1 MEMHQVRYFLA
12 VSQTLNF
19 TRAAEECHVAQP
31 SLTRAVKLLEEELG
45 ASLFRRERKL
55 THLTEFGERMLPYL
69 RQCYDSAQSAK
80 LLAGSIRTGAVAP
93 LNLALS
99 ITVDLA
105 ILTPVLMD
113 LTAKFPGLT
122 LKFLRG
128 SADEIS
134 EILKKGEAE
143 IAVSG
148 MIRDKWD
155 RLDSWSLFSEQLML
169 VVPTDHPLAQSEA
182 VDVSD
187 INNESL
193 LTRPYCEAHE
203 SAAHVFGRDRTMPGT
218 HEIASDDDVL
228 KLAEAGFGI
237 GILPA
242 STSLPAS
249 LRRRA
254 LRGTDLQR
262 TVYLYN
268 VAGRGRSPACTALMK
283 CLRARDWTMMARH

>member
-12 VSQTLNF
+12 VSHTLNF

-69 RQCYDSAQSAK
+69 RQCYESAQSAK
-80 LLAGSIRTGAVAP
+80 MLAGSIRTGAFAP

-99 ITVDLA
+99 RTVELA

-113 LTAKFPGLT
+113 LAANFPGLT
-122 LKFLRG
+122 LKILRG
-128 SADEIS
+128 TADEIS

-148 MIRDKWD
+148 TIRDKWD
-155 RLDSWSLFSEQLML
+155 RLDSWSLFSEKLTII
-169 VVPTDHPLAQSEA
+169 VPKDHPLAQSEA
-182 VDVSD
+182 IDLSD
-187 INNESL
+187 ISDEPL
-193 LTRPYCEAHE
+193 LTGPYCEDYE
-203 SAAHVFGRDRTMPGT
+203 SATQIFGRDRTALGT
-218 HEIASDDDVL
+218 HELATDDDVM

-237 GILPA
+237 GVLPA

-249 LRRRA
+249 LRRKA
-254 LRGTDLQR
+254 LRGADLER
-262 TVYLYN
+262 TVHLYN

-283 CLRARDWTMMARH
+283 CLRARDWTMVRH

>member
-12 VSQTLNF
+12 VSHTLNF
-19 TRAAEECHVAQP
+19 TRAAEDCHVAQP

-69 RQCYDSAQSAK
+69 RQCYESAQSAK
-80 LLAGSIRTGAVAP
+80 LLAGSIRTGALTP

-99 ITVDLA
+99 RTVDLA

-113 LTAKFPGLT
+113 LVANFPGLT

-128 SADEIS
+128 STEEIS
-134 EILKKGEAE
+134 EILKRGEAE

-148 MIRDKWD
+148 TIRDKWD
-155 RLDSWSLFSEQLML
+155 RLDSWSLFSEQLMI
-169 VVPTDHPLAQSEA
+169 VFPADHPLAQSEA
-182 VDVSD
+182 IDLSD
-187 INNESL
+187 IREEPL
-193 LTRPYCEAHE
+193 LTRPYCEGYE
-203 SAAHVFGRDRTMPGT
+203 SSEQILGRDRAALGL
-218 HEIASDDDVL
+218 HELATDDDVI

-249 LRRRA
+249 LRRKV
-254 LRGTDLQR
+254 LRGAELQR
-262 TVYLYN
+262 TVCLYT
-268 VAGRGRSPACTALMK
+268 VAGRGRSPVCSALMK
-283 CLRARDWTMMARH
+283 CLRARDWSGVRH

>member
-12 VSQTLNF
+12 VSHTLNF

-69 RQCYDSAQSAK
+69 RQCYESAQSAK
-80 LLAGSIRTGAVAP
+80 LLAGSIRTGALAP

-99 ITVDLA
+99 RTVDLA

-113 LTAKFPGLT
+113 LAANFPGLT

-128 SADEIS
+128 STEEIS

-148 MIRDKWD
+148 TIRNKWD

-169 VVPTDHPLAQSEA
+169 VVPANHPLAQSETI
-182 VDVSD
+182 DLSD
-187 INNESL
+187 LNDEPL
-193 LTRPYCEAHE
+193 LTRPYCEDYASSE
-203 SAAHVFGRDRTMPGT
+203 QILCRDRTALGT
-218 HEIASDDDVL
+218 HELATDDDVI

-249 LRRRA
+249 LRRKA
-254 LRGTDLQR
+254 LRGAELER
-262 TVYLYN
+262 SVYLYN
-268 VAGRGRSPACTALMK
+268 VAGRGRSTACTALMK
-283 CLRARDWTMMARH
+283 CLRARDWNVVRH